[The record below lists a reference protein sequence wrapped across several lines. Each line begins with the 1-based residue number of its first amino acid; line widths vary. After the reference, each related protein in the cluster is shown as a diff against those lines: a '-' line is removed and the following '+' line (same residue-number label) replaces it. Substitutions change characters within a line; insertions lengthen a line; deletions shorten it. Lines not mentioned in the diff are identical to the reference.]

1 MRISEAG
8 LNLIAEFEG
17 YSGELYNDPVGHCTI
32 GIGHLVHYGVCHRGD
47 TVEGPYRDGLS
58 YSEAVHLLQQDVRR
72 YEDAVNRLITVQLNQ
87 NQFDALVSFTF
98 NLGYGALEGSTLR
111 GVLNSGRHDLV
122 CRELRRWNKA
132 ELNGV
137 MVELAGL
144 TRRRTAEC
152 TLWETPVVPSEG
164 NDLLTREY
172 DELKREI
179 RRERHRTN
187 WLLEAI
193 IDLRGA
199 VKFASTIIMELV
211 KRTGGPGVQ

>member
-8 LNLIAEFEG
+8 IDLIAEFEG
-17 YSGELYNDPVGHCTI
+17 FIATPYNDPVGHCTI
-32 GIGHLVHYGVCHRGD
+32 GIGHLLHRGNCTD
-47 TVEGPYRDGLS
+47 SDRQQAGIMTYT
-58 YSEAVHLLQQDVRR
+58 EAVVLLRQDARR

-111 GVLNSGRHDLV
+111 ARLNAGQHDQV
-122 CRELRRWNKA
+122 CDQLRRWNKA

-144 TRRRTAEC
+144 TRRREAEC
-152 TLWETPVVPSEG
+152 TLWETQVVPIERR

-172 DELKREI
+172 NELKRLIDDEHD
-179 RRERHRTN
+179 RVTFLAEVAVGFKG
-187 WLLEAI
+187 AI
-193 IDLRGA
+193 AYLT
-199 VKFASTIIMELV
+199 TIIKELV